1 MKELIDV
8 TFKVLVGLLI
18 VSAFVYLWVIPT
30 VTGLL
35 RILG

>member
-1 MKELIDV
+1 MKDLIDT

-30 VTGLL
+30 VTGLM
-35 RILG
+35 RVLG

>member
-1 MKELIDV
+1 MKELIDA

-30 VTGLL
+30 VTGLM